1 MKKLKFKIWSN
12 LGDVL
17 TIEELKHVCGG
28 VTSGASEPISYF
40 CVYDISND
48 PLTPHPYSASKF
60 LIAYTNVNCISQC
73 TRLCHTV
80 GVSNCEAVCGYEMC

>member
-60 LIAYTNVNCISQC
+60 LIAYTNVNCIS
-73 TRLCHTV
+73 
-80 GVSNCEAVCGYEMC
+80 